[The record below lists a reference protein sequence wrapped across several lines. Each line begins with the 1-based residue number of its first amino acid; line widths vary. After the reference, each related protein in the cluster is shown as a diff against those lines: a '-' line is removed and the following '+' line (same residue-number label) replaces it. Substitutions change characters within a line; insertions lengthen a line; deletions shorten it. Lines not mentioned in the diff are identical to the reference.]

1 MLRASLDLFMI
12 SLIFSALCSWY
23 LLFLLVPKLRLNFLD
38 HPNSRSSHIHPT
50 PRGGGLVFVAVSA
63 VCSATALF
71 SGQDLSLVSL
81 PLAATPL
88 AVVGLFDDRH
98 NLPSSLRFL
107 AQLLTAF
114 PIIVFSP
121 LLNVYVL
128 SLLAGNWYLSFFIFF
143 LVIVFTAV
151 INFINFMDGVDG
163 LVAGCLAVAVSALAF
178 AFDASWPLFA
188 LVGSLIGFLFWNWS
202 PAKVFMGD
210 VGSTFLGAVFAGLLF
225 QFSSWSQAFG
235 YFLVLTPLLADS
247 CLCLIR
253 RIFAGHRFLQPHR
266 LHLFQRLN
274 QAGWSHARVSC
285 SYIGAT
291 TLLAILMFFGGWL
304 SVLPMT
310 FVVLLVG
317 LWLDQRVAV
326 PFSSVSK
333 V

>member
-1 MLRASLDLFMI
+1 MVVSLYSYSLRSLFCD
-12 SLIFSALCSWY
+12 SVVQWPGLIFSFPTSSC
-23 LLFLLVPKLRLNFLD
+23 D
-38 HPNSRSSHIHPT
+38 TSRGWPHIH
-50 PRGGGLVFVAVSA
+50 
-63 VCSATALF
+63 ATSHRPFL
-71 SGQDLSLVSL
+71 
-81 PLAATPL
+81 
-88 AVVGLFDDRH
+88 
-98 NLPSSLRFL
+98 L

-274 QAGWSHARVSC
+274 QAGWSVPCLLLLHR
-285 SYIGAT
+285 SYHS
-291 TLLAILMFFGGWL
+291 LSHPYVFGGWL

-326 PFSSVSK
+326 PFSLVSK